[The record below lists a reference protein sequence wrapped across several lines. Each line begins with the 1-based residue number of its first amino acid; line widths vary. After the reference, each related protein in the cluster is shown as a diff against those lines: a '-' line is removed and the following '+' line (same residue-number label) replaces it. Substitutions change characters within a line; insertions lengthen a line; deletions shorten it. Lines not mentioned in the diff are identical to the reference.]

1 METVSGC
8 ICFFLLSC
16 EFYRNSTKNTIKNL
30 MTNMDLYPKHY
41 AIPPRFIRSIF
52 SLKKR
57 MLPRFIC
64 FRLYQTL
71 AWPIVGIVC
80 ILLLS
85 FAASLP
91 NYDAYSKVVFMFL
104 YSFFLIDTTVF
115 VIFHIFF
122 EKYKGKRKKTK

>member
-1 METVSGC
+1 MGVVFGFVC
-8 ICFFLLSC
+8 YVLLSC
-16 EFYRNSTKNTIKNL
+16 EFYRNTTKCTIRDL
-30 MTNMDLYPKHY
+30 MTNMNLYPKHY

-71 AWPIVGIVC
+71 VWPIIGIIC
-80 ILLLS
+80 FLFLS
-85 FAASLP
+85 FASSFP
-91 NYDAYSKVVFMFL
+91 NFKTYYTVVFTILFS
-104 YSFFLIDTTVF
+104 YHLIDTTVF
-115 VIFHIFF
+115 VIFLIFF

>member
-1 METVSGC
+1 MEVVFGF

-16 EFYRNSTKNTIKNL
+16 EFYRSTTKNTVKDL
-30 MTNMDLYPKHY
+30 MTNMNLYPKHY

-71 AWPIVGIVC
+71 VWPIVGIIC
-80 ILLLS
+80 IVLLS
-85 FAASLP
+85 FASSLP
-91 NYDAYSKVVFMFL
+91 YFETYYTVVFIVIFSYFL
-104 YSFFLIDTTVF
+104 VDTTVF